1 VTKSIDNNALATA
14 RAFVI
19 YSLVPY
25 LGIVF
30 CPGAVLMGSLG
41 VVRSYYA
48 PEVGG
53 RNSSY
58 LIIAIGALVLGGQL
72 FLWWLL
78 YKVPE
83 WARGF

>member
-1 VTKSIDNNALATA
+1 MTNSIDNNALATA

-25 LGIVF
+25 LGILF
-30 CPGAVLMGSLG
+30 CPGAVLMGSLA
-41 VVRSYYA
+41 VVRSYYS

-58 LIIAIGALVLGGQL
+58 LIIAIAALVLGVQL
-72 FLWWLL
+72 LLWWLL
-78 YKVPE
+78 YKIPK

>member
-1 VTKSIDNNALATA
+1 MTKSIDNNVLATG
-14 RAFVI
+14 RAFAI

-30 CPGAVLMGSLG
+30 CPGAVLMGGLG
-41 VVRSYYA
+41 VVRSYYS
-48 PEVGG
+48 PEIGG

-58 LIIAIGALVLGGQL
+58 LIIVIGSVVLGGQL
-72 FLWWLL
+72 LLWWLL